1 MVQRFLTQ
9 MEQRSDFVQSLRD
22 AFSQPDPAT
31 RNREVKAVLQR
42 QRDKI
47 RRLNRDGSS
56 GADTVRFISEMVDT
70 LLRVLWDTME
80 VGLPQDAH
88 WVAVVA
94 VGGYGRMELCPQSDI
109 DLLVLTSP
117 KPDGYER
124 EQAETLIR
132 SLWDFGF
139 SVGASVRSL
148 AQCREA
154 SAKDPETW
162 TSFLNER
169 FIAGNYELYRE
180 FGRMMSRKLLPWRLS
195 ALVRAKLEEHQ
206 ERVGKMGSL
215 VQMLEPNLKEGT
227 GCLRDVHSMMWI
239 AKVKHDCANFD
250 DLVREG
256 LITPQELEDIRVAY
270 DFLLQVRCCLHFITA
285 KKDDRL
291 SFHLQ
296 PEVAGELGFTDEGS
310 ARAVEIFLKVFY
322 HHTKTVNRVTEAVI
336 SRWTPRDGKRPRTPA
351 ALKGHEHFEVAD
363 GVFDLKARVGNP
375 FRNNIGLMLDYFD
388 LANEHRLG
396 YGHNAVLRLKQAVHM
411 LSTQEGTDFS
421 EPLRRFLAL
430 CQRPE
435 RVGRMLRCM
444 NEVGLIGLLIP
455 DFNYIYCHSHY
466 DIYHIYTTDEHT
478 ITVVRQLAYLGGTTA
493 KELASL
499 RGALE
504 KISDREALV
513 LACFYHD
520 IGKGLGPGHSVSG
533 ARISFAFMERMGF
546 SPARCRIVSN
556 LVLHHLLM
564 NDVIQRRDLD
574 DPKTIRDFVTKIDTP
589 AMLHNLYVLTYC
601 DTSSVHPDAWSAWKA
616 TLLQKLYETTL
627 ETLLAPYREA
637 QARRVAGEEEL
648 LSALERVL
656 PPAEAKAHL
665 GILGENYL
673 AAHSVEEV
681 ALHADLLRSAAG
693 SGYGIHVAARA
704 THWEITL
711 AARDE
716 KALLARISGIL
727 AHLGLSIL
735 TARIYTL
742 GGGSAVDRFWVAIP
756 EEGRFTAETLRKKL
770 LDEMVSGFR
779 LGREE
784 LRDLRGRHRLRA
796 HGVETYTEPKVLIS
810 NDLSDAFT
818 VIDVTCSDRIGVV
831 FQGALVLSELGLDV
845 HGAVLA
851 TEADRALDS
860 YYVTGEGGAKI
871 TDEARCAEIA
881 AALEREL
888 SSM

>member
-1 MVQRFLTQ
+1 
-9 MEQRSDFVQSLRD
+9 
-22 AFSQPDPAT
+22 
-31 RNREVKAVLQR
+31 
-42 QRDKI
+42 
-47 RRLNRDGSS
+47 
-56 GADTVRFISEMVDT
+56 
-70 LLRVLWDTME
+70 
-80 VGLPQDAH
+80 
-88 WVAVVA
+88 
-94 VGGYGRMELCPQSDI
+94 
-109 DLLVLTSP
+109 
-117 KPDGYER
+117 
-124 EQAETLIR
+124 
-132 SLWDFGF
+132 
-139 SVGASVRSL
+139 
-148 AQCREA
+148 
-154 SAKDPETW
+154 
-162 TSFLNER
+162 
-169 FIAGNYELYRE
+169 
-180 FGRMMSRKLLPWRLS
+180 
-195 ALVRAKLEEHQ
+195 
-206 ERVGKMGSL
+206 
-215 VQMLEPNLKEGT
+215 
-227 GCLRDVHSMMWI
+227 MMWI
-239 AKVKHDCANFD
+239 AKVKHECDDFE

-270 DFLLQVRCCLHFITA
+270 DFLLQVRCCLHFITE

-296 PEVAGELGFTDEGS
+296 PEVAAELGFKDEGA

-336 SRWTPRDGKRPRTPA
+336 SRWTPRDDKGRTGT
-351 ALKGHEHFEVAD
+351 LKGHPHFQAAD
-363 GVFDLKARVGNP
+363 GVLDLKARVGNP
-375 FRNNIGLMLDYFD
+375 FRNNVGLMLDYFD
-388 LANEHRLG
+388 LANARNLG
-396 YGHNAVLRLKQAVHM
+396 FGHNAVLRLKQAVHM
-411 LSTQEGTDFS
+411 LSAVEEADFS

-478 ITVVRQLAYLGGTTA
+478 VTVVRQLAYLAATDA
-493 KELASL
+493 RELASL

-504 KISDREALV
+504 KITDREALV
-513 LACFYHD
+513 LTCFYHD

-574 DPKTIRDFVTKIDTP
+574 DPKTIRDFVTKVDTP

-648 LSALERVL
+648 LGALERVL
-656 PPAEAKAHL
+656 PPAEARAHL
-665 GILGENYL
+665 ATLGENYL
-673 AAHSVEEV
+673 AAHSAEEV
-681 ALHADLLRSAAG
+681 ALHADLLRASAGAG
-693 SGYGIHVAARA
+693 FGIHVAARA
-704 THWEITL
+704 THWEITF

-716 KALLARISGIL
+716 KALLARISGVL

-742 GGGSAVDRFWVAIP
+742 GGGKAVDRFWVAIP
-756 EEGRFTAETLRKKL
+756 EEERFTAESLRRKL
-770 LDEMVSGFR
+770 LEEMAAGFR

-784 LRDLRGRHRLRA
+784 LRELRGRHRMRA
-796 HGVETYTEPKVLIS
+796 LAVETFTEPKVLIS
-810 NDLSDAFT
+810 NDLSDTFT

-845 HGAVLA
+845 HGAVLT

-860 YYVTGEGGAKI
+860 YYVTREDGEKI

-888 SSM
+888 SST